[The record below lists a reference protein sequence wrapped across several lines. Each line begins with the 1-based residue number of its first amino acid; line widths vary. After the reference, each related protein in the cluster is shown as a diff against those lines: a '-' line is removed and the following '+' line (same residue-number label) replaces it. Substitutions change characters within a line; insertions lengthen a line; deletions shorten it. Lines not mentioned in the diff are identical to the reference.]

1 MTDDCEVTVE
11 ATPESL
17 TPEYLAQLLE
27 AGVTRLSMGIQTFDE
42 TERTCLGLSST
53 LEEAIT
59 GINVTPLVDITL
71 VLLIIFMV
79 TTSYIVKAAIE
90 VDLPKAAT
98 GHETKPTSLSVT
110 MTRQGELFLNDRP
123 TSEEALTAHV
133 RTELNRDADL
143 QVLISADTELPY
155 GRVVW
160 LIDLIKQHGVRRYAL
175 NVAYKSP
182 DP

>member
-1 MTDDCEVTVE
+1 MVTGARE
-11 ATPESL
+11 
-17 TPEYLAQLLE
+17 
-27 AGVTRLSMGIQTFDE
+27 DE
-42 TERTCLGLSST
+42 DED
-53 LEEAIT
+53 AIT

-71 VLLIIFMV
+71 VLLIVFMV

-98 GHETKPTSLSVT
+98 GHETQPTTLSVT
-110 MTRQGELFLNDRP
+110 LTRQGDLYVNERP
-123 TSEEALTAHV
+123 SSGEALVSHV
-133 RTELNRDADL
+133 RTEVSRDPDL

-175 NVAYKSP
+175 NVAYR
-182 DP
+182 DPKAP

>member
-1 MTDDCEVTVE
+1 MTD
-11 ATPESL
+11 
-17 TPEYLAQLLE
+17 
-27 AGVTRLSMGIQTFDE
+27 RDE
-42 TERTCLGLSST
+42 
-53 LEEAIT
+53 EEAIT

-98 GHETKPTSLSVT
+98 GHETQPSSLSVT
-110 MTRQGELFLNDRP
+110 LTRQGDLYLNDQP
-123 TSEEALTAHV
+123 TTEPTLAAHV
-133 RTELNRDADL
+133 RAALTRSPDL
-143 QVLISADTELPY
+143 QVLISADTELAY

-175 NVAYKSP
+175 NVAYKERQ
-182 DP
+182 D

>member
-1 MTDDCEVTVE
+1 MVIKEPDDE
-11 ATPESL
+11 
-17 TPEYLAQLLE
+17 
-27 AGVTRLSMGIQTFDE
+27 D
-42 TERTCLGLSST
+42 
-53 LEEAIT
+53 AIT

-98 GHETKPTSLSVT
+98 GHQTQPITLAVT
-110 MTRQGELFLNDRP
+110 LTRQGDLYLNERP
-123 TSEEALTAHV
+123 ISEEALAIQV
-133 RTELNRDADL
+133 RTELDRDPDL

-175 NVAYKSP
+175 NVAYK
-182 DP
+182 DPEAP